1 MNDSEY
7 NLLLDVAQER
17 AAFLE
22 NPRPANSYIS
32 QFPKNLW
39 SVDLLFC
46 TILQQNVTGS
56 SLSAIDNL
64 LIKALGS

>member
-1 MNDSEY
+1 MLHKKGLHFE
-7 NLLLDVAQER
+7 QIPET
-17 AAFLE
+17 
-22 NPRPANSYIS
+22 NSYIS

-56 SLSAIDNL
+56 LLSAIDNL
-64 LIKALGS
+64 LIKTLGS